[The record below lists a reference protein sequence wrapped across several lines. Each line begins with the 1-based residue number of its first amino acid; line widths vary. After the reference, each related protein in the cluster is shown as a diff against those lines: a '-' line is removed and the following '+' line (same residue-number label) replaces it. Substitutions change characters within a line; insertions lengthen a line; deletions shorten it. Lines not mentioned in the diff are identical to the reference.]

1 MSSEAA
7 DGVAHY
13 QLIAPARP
21 ESVDLV
27 HEVIAQLWTH
37 EPAPSMLDRIR
48 FETAVIEI
56 LGNIVEHAALVDPPD
71 AHPRQFDLVVT
82 CEADAIEARFGDDG
96 KPVEID
102 LEQVAMPGEDAEDG
116 RGLAM
121 ASAAVDELSYQRI
134 GPVNHWRLV
143 CRRQT

>member
-1 MSSEAA
+1 MSSEIPAGGA
-7 DGVAHY
+7 RY
-13 QLIAPARP
+13 QLVAPARP

-27 HEVIAQLWTH
+27 HDVIAQLWTH
-37 EPAPSMLDRIR
+37 EPAPLAADRIR

-56 LGNIVEHAALVDPPD
+56 LGNIVEHAARVDPPD
-71 AHPRQFDLVVT
+71 VSPRQFDLVVT
-82 CEADAIEARFGDDG
+82 CDDESIEARFGDDG

-102 LEQVAMPGEDAEDG
+102 LERVAMPDAYAEDG

-143 CRRQT
+143 CRRQS

>member
-1 MSSEAA
+1 MSSDVPSGGAL
-7 DGVAHY
+7 Y
-13 QLIAPARP
+13 QIVAPARP

-27 HEVIAQLWTH
+27 HDVIAKLWTH
-37 EPAPSMLDRIR
+37 EPPPPVADRIR

-56 LGNIVEHAALVDPPD
+56 LSNIVEHAARIDPPD
-71 AHPRQFDLVVT
+71 VNPRQFDLVVR
-82 CEADAIEARFGDDG
+82 CDDDLIEAHFGDDG
-96 KPVEID
+96 KPAEID
-102 LEQVAMPGEDAEDG
+102 LERIAMPGTEAEAG

-143 CRRQT
+143 CRRQS